1 MVDVDFSHVF
11 HVDVPVV
18 CKAVPKRTD
27 IKAPF
32 ELLSATLHGDPA
44 EYAGACPVGI
54 KLFMSATSNVEGP
67 FEARLEAKSGWKSK
81 KYSGQTSKSNADG
94 TWSKHFHDTLTV
106 PVVMPANPSSG
117 GGATGSD
124 DNISQFGTVP
134 KPEEPIGPA
143 GIPAGPGQVQTG
155 FNQPN
160 FHEDSVRLV
169 VIGGGKTIKTDWW
182 KYKVTCDPKKNP
194 AVADTPD
201 SVGQSVFIE
210 QAALTLSPVAPKDG
224 SKCGVWASGYIQTN
238 VKNVNVTFRLKN
250 HQGNTTNSQTIKTT
264 HANNIGKFVEY
275 LDFSKSGEGIWES
288 QGGGWAL
295 PGAGAGS
302 QAGQKTGT
310 LQIVVENPAKFE
322 GNVSSYDFTCYDP
335 APVGYQ
341 TVPTVK
347 VDPEILQGPNSVVG
361 NDKPTTAKPGTQI
374 VPPVPPIG
382 CLGGKVRGGKCIC
395 DGKTVVI
402 GGIISGKPTK
412 FRCEAEPAKPDVTA
426 SQISCSGG
434 KVSKGKCGAARA

>member
-1 MVDVDFSHVF
+1 
-11 HVDVPVV
+11 
-18 CKAVPKRTD
+18 
-27 IKAPF
+27 
-32 ELLSATLHGDPA
+32 
-44 EYAGACPVGI
+44 
-54 KLFMSATSNVEGP
+54 
-67 FEARLEAKSGWKSK
+67 
-81 KYSGQTSKSNADG
+81 
-94 TWSKHFHDTLTV
+94 
-106 PVVMPANPSSG
+106 
-117 GGATGSD
+117 
-124 DNISQFGTVP
+124 
-134 KPEEPIGPA
+134 
-143 GIPAGPGQVQTG
+143 
-155 FNQPN
+155 
-160 FHEDSVRLV
+160 VRLV

-210 QAALTLSPVAPKDG
+210 QAALTLSPVTPKDG

-275 LDFSKSGEGIWES
+275 LDFSKSGEGIWVS

-434 KVSKGKCGAARA
+434 KVSKGKCVCSKGLKPVSVGSNAFRCVKLAVPTTTTSSVPTSTVACKGGKVQSNRCICPTGTSLKAGACKASSSKPVRSSGSVRVR